1 MLYQYFQV
9 YHLIENNMDIFNKFI
24 IETDDELGDCL
35 ILGRVTYHNQ
45 LAFEKEKVKSGG
57 WWNKKDG
64 RITFFGDSH
73 DFGRA
78 TEEQVT
84 DAVMNNKVFTSYLL
98 EYPINKKYK
107 FSYDRQSEIV
117 KLT

>member
-1 MLYQYFQV
+1 
-9 YHLIENNMDIFNKFI
+9 MDTFNKFI

-64 RITFFGDSH
+64 RITFFGKSH

-78 TEEQVT
+78 TEEQVK
-84 DAVMNNKVFTSYLL
+84 DAVMNNKVFTSNLL
-98 EYPINKKYK
+98 KYPINKKYK